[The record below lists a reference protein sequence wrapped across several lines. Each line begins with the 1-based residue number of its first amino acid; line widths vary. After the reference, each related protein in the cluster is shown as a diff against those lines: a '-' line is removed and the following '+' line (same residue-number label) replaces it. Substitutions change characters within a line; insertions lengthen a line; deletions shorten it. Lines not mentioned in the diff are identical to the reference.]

1 MTAPLAGSY
10 VPRMGFLGTEWDAEY
25 DGHKLVVSRNE
36 LTRGFKLEWDGVDI
50 AHRRWS
56 LVGLGE
62 LHASAEAKGKEVA
75 VKVVIYWGGVE
86 EMDGKCL
93 ITIDGVEIPVRHVK

>member
-1 MTAPLAGSY
+1 
-10 VPRMGFLGTEWDAEY
+10 MGILGTQWEAEY
-25 DGHKLVVSRNE
+25 EGHKLVVSRNE
-36 LTRGFKLEWDGVDI
+36 LTRGFKLEWDGTDI

-62 LHASAEAKGKEVA
+62 LHTSAEAKGKPVD
-75 VKVVIYWGGVE
+75 VKVVIYWGGAS

-93 ITIDGVEIPVRHVK
+93 ITIDGKELDVKHVK

>member
-1 MTAPLAGSY
+1 
-10 VPRMGFLGTEWDAEY
+10 MGLLGTQWDAEFE
-25 DGHKLVVSRNE
+25 GHKLVVSRNE
-36 LTRGFKLEWDGVDI
+36 LTKGFKLEWDGVDI

-62 LHASAEAKGKEVA
+62 LHTSAEASGRPVD
-75 VKVVIYWGGVE
+75 VKVVIYWGGVS

-93 ITIDGVEIPVRHVK
+93 ITIDGTEIPVQHVK